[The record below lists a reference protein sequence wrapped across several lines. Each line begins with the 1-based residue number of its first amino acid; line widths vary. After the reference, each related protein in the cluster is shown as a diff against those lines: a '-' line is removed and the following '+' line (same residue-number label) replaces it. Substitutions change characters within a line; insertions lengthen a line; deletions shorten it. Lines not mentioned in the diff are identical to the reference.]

1 MIQERA
7 ERNANEW
14 RGGLRRGVWREVQT
28 ERDRMTGSE
37 KWREREREIGGCI
50 ATEQERA
57 PVKVRLN

>member
-37 KWREREREIGGCI
+37 KWRERERE
-50 ATEQERA
+50 R
-57 PVKVRLN
+57 

>member
-37 KWREREREIGGCI
+37 KERKRDIGGCI

-57 PVKVRLN
+57 PVKVKLN